1 MKKKL
6 VITLFAAALIL
17 GFVSQEPTQAEQERP
32 RITSTQP
39 GTFVTLSN

>member
-6 VITLFAAALIL
+6 LVTLFAALLII

-32 RITSTQP
+32 RITSIQP
-39 GTFVTLSN
+39 GTFVTLAY

>member
-6 VITLFAAALIL
+6 LVTLFAALLII

-32 RITSTQP
+32 RITSIQS
-39 GTFVTLSN
+39 GSFVALSN